1 MDGRARWGVR
11 FLLTTLAGCAIVA
24 APAVAAPS
32 QQVVRVGS
40 PAILPADSQAVGS
53 VPDSKQLQLTVA
65 LKPQDPSG
73 LENYATEVSTP
84 GSPLYHHY
92 LSVSQFA
99 QSFGATPAQ
108 IASVK
113 SALQAQGVS
122 VGTPLANNLTLPVT
136 GSAAQVEKAFSV
148 SLSQVKLSGGR
159 TAYANVAQAPA
170 VPASVAQD
178 VQGVIGLDNLALEE
192 PQQHLESPLQK
203 SPLQKSHPPETSSK
217 ATGGSPSSTQVVTGG
232 PQPTCPQALE
242 HQQVVEGT
250 KGPFIGYTADQ
261 IASIYQFSTL
271 YLAGDQGAGQTIAL
285 FEQQPYNPSDIATYQ
300 ACYGTAVPVGNVE
313 VDGGPGPYSPPPG
326 GGGDDE
332 SALDIEQVIGL
343 APKAN
348 VLVYQGPS
356 TGASAVDILNTIVA
370 QNVAK
375 VISSSYGVCE
385 ALNPPSVIKAEEAP
399 LQEAAT
405 QGQSFF
411 ISSGDSGSQ
420 QCAQSTEGKNR
431 ELSVLNPAGQPF
443 ATGVGGS
450 NVFAVGKEGDEFFV
464 PGGATQP
471 TEGVWS
477 EGVQSE
483 GGSSGG
489 GLSKEFAMP
498 SYQSGAAG
506 SLGVINGNSAAN
518 PSPCGQTFCREVPD
532 VSADAD
538 GRTGYVVLT
547 NGTWGVAGG
556 TSAAAPL
563 WAAFIS
569 LANASPTCRGIP
581 IGFANPSLY
590 AIAGSS
596 YLNNFRD
603 VAAADPFDEH
613 ATNNPEGTGLYP
625 VGPNYDMGTGIGAPI
640 APTLAASLCAQ
651 ASPVFAVG
659 VGNPGTVTSTAG
671 VPLNLQIAGSDSGG
685 APLSYTAAGLPAGL
699 SISPTGLISGTPTT
713 IGATAVTVVARD
725 TKANAG
731 STAFTWSIVAPI
743 VPPTVSG
750 VSLTGIAKRKAKL
763 RFTVS
768 AGGNAPAFK
777 SIAVKLPGGLN
788 FSHSSK
794 TLLKGIIVKGAN
806 GKKVKVKV
814 KVSKGILAITLAKSV
829 RKATF
834 TITSPAISVSGKLAS
849 KVKHRKV
856 KALNV
861 AVTVTDIS
869 HRVTPLIFRTKVA

>member
-24 APAVAAPS
+24 APAAAAPS

-170 VPASVAQD
+170 LPASVAQD
-178 VQGVIGLDNLALEE
+178 VQGVIGLDNVALDE
-192 PQQHLESPLQK
+192 PQQEASPLGKFHASESPSKQ
-203 SPLQKSHPPETSSK
+203 TTGANDSS
-217 ATGGSPSSTQVVTGG
+217 AQVVTGG
-232 PQPTCPQALE
+232 PQPCTQARE
-242 HQQVVEGT
+242 QGEQAEMNNAT
-250 KGPFIGYTADQ
+250 GYTADK
-261 IASIYQFSTL
+261 IASAYQFSSL
-271 YLAGDQGAGQTIAL
+271 YLAGDLGAGQTIAL
-285 FEQQPYNPSDIATYQ
+285 FEQEPYQATDIAAYQ
-300 ACYGTAVPVGNVE
+300 ACYGTSVPITNVE
-313 VDGGPGPYSPPPG
+313 VDGGPGPYAG
-326 GGGDDE
+326 HDGE
-332 SALDIEQVIGL
+332 SALDIEQVVGL
-343 APKAN
+343 APRAN
-348 VLVYQGPS
+348 VLVYQGPNAA
-356 TGASAVDILNTIVA
+356 TVDIIATIVS
-370 QNVAK
+370 QNIAK

-385 ALNPPSVIKAEEAP
+385 ALTTPSVISSENTL
-399 LQEAAT
+399 LQEAAA
-405 QGQSFF
+405 QGQSFY
-411 ISSGDSGSQ
+411 ISSGDSGST
-420 QCAQSTEGKNR
+420 QCAQSTPENT

-443 ATGVGGS
+443 ATGVGGTMLYS
-450 NVFAVGKEGDEFFV
+450 VKGEEDVFYNGE
-464 PGGATQP
+464 QP
-471 TEGVWS
+471 STEAVWS
-477 EGVQSE
+477 EGVQKD

-506 SLGVINGNSAAN
+506 TLGVINGSSAAN
-518 PSPCGQTFCREVPD
+518 PSPCGTTFCREVPD
-532 VSADAD
+532 ISADASAK
-538 GRTGYVVLT
+538 TGYPVFT
-547 NGTWGVAGG
+547 EDKWTIAGG

-563 WAAFIS
+563 WAAFTS
-569 LANASPTCRGIP
+569 LVNASPGCRGIP
-581 IGFANPSLY
+581 VGFANPALY

-596 YLNNFRD
+596 YLNNFHD
-603 VAAADPFDEH
+603 VAEKNLFTGN
-613 ATNNPEGTGLYP
+613 ATNNPAGTGLYP
-625 VGPNYDMGTGIGAPI
+625 VGPNYDMTTGIGTPI
-640 APTLAASLCAQ
+640 GPNLAASLCAIT
-651 ASPVFAVG
+651 SPIFAVG
-659 VGNPGTVTSTAG
+659 VGNPGTLTSTAG

-699 SISPTGLISGTPTT
+699 SISPTGLISGTPTA

-743 VPPTVSG
+743 VPPTVSR
-750 VSLTGIAKRKAKL
+750 VSLTGVAKRKAKL
-763 RFTVS
+763 KFTVT

-777 SIAVKLPGGLN
+777 SIAVKLPGGLT
-788 FSHSSK
+788 FAKSSK
-794 TLLKGIIVKGAN
+794 TLLKGILVKGAN
-806 GKKVKVKV
+806 GKKVKIKV
-814 KVSKGILAITLAKSV
+814 KVGKGILAITLAKSV

-834 TITSPAISVSGKLAS
+834 TIANPAISVSSALAK
-849 KVKHRKV
+849 KVKKHKV